1 MIFAII
7 LLSALLSISLYD
19 LGENKRELKK
29 LKEQK
34 ERRTEAF
41 KIYMEETQK
50 EIQSLDNLLNDAKS
64 KGYMPDIDISWERR
78 NARIKS
84 ENAFKIFTENSPYS
98 GMMTEYALNRLK
110 DSVNAMCKRW

>member
-1 MIFAII
+1 MVFVI
-7 LLSALLSISLYD
+7 LLNVLLSITFYN
-19 LGENKRELKK
+19 LGENKKEFEK

-50 EIQSLDNLLNDAKS
+50 EIRALDNLLNDAKS

-84 ENAFKIFTENSPYS
+84 ENAFKIFTENNPYS
-98 GMMTEYALNRLK
+98 GMMTEYALNQLK
-110 DSVNAMCKRW
+110 DSVNVMCKRW